1 MPYKCKFF
9 GGLGMGDEPV
19 DACRNFRASEWVC
32 PYAETWTFHK
42 CEYRWMPTNAD
53 RIRSMTDEEM
63 ASFLSCIDTSWKPAY
78 SRKDRD
84 EWLDWLQQEV
94 DE

>member
-53 RIRSMTDEEM
+53 CIRGMNDEELAEFISGKARAFGEEYEGYM
-63 ASFLSCIDTSWKPAY
+63 SA
-78 SRKDRD
+78 
-84 EWLDWLQQEV
+84 LDWLKQEV
-94 DE
+94 ET